1 MLLNSSNEPSLYI
14 CPVSNVLGSVPI
26 IPLTPILTLFEV
38 SPWLWRYGRG
48 QPRKVSVAEAEARRH
63 ELLSQTR
70 EQVAKTLKRR
80 KEERGDEF
88 YKRQH
93 GRQAAEADGQ

>member
-1 MLLNSSNEPSLYI
+1 M
-14 CPVSNVLGSVPI
+14 
-26 IPLTPILTLFEV
+26 
-38 SPWLWRYGRG
+38 
-48 QPRKVSVAEAEARRH
+48 AEAEARRH
-63 ELLSQTR
+63 EQLSQTR

-80 KEERGDEF
+80 REERGDEF